1 MINDYFPWK
10 KKSSLLL
17 QLKTISILK
26 VTRRFLIN
34 MNQTKFDTFGLTRK
48 WKPSKSHFY
57 NHSINTFMLQIYF
70 IFTALAIIISK
81 GALLR
86 KLFKKRYKTRAD
98 KIFII
103 LSCSDIGVGLFSIP
117 IISLPLFKWDVSA
130 FDIHNTFDYI
140 YHFIWIF
147 SACFPYGFSW
157 ILVVIIAL
165 DRVFIITKGQ
175 MYKQYI
181 TMKTL
186 YWIITFC
193 LLFILAIVTI
203 FIMRYE
209 LFKRYSQAV
218 AFIVLFTEL
227 LFIFIIILAYIYLF
241 YFARSKSRE
250 MTNKR
255 HGGTDLNKRLTLTV
269 TYTYLCLL
277 LFTIPQVAKQV
288 IQFTGVIRDLRTNM
302 HLEYW
307 GNILSY
313 SNCYTNALIILYIN
327 RKKHK

>member
-1 MINDYFPWK
+1 
-10 KKSSLLL
+10 
-17 QLKTISILK
+17 
-26 VTRRFLIN
+26 
-34 MNQTKFDTFGLTRK
+34 
-48 WKPSKSHFY
+48 
-57 NHSINTFMLQIYF
+57 
-70 IFTALAIIISK
+70 
-81 GALLR
+81 
-86 KLFKKRYKTRAD
+86 
-98 KIFII
+98 
-103 LSCSDIGVGLFSIP
+103 
-117 IISLPLFKWDVSA
+117 
-130 FDIHNTFDYI
+130 
-140 YHFIWIF
+140 
-147 SACFPYGFSW
+147 
-157 ILVVIIAL
+157 
-165 DRVFIITKGQ
+165 

-277 LFTIPQVAKQV
+277 LFTIPQVPKQV

-313 SNCYTNALIILYIN
+313 SNCYTNAFIILYIN

>member
-1 MINDYFPWK
+1 
-10 KKSSLLL
+10 
-17 QLKTISILK
+17 
-26 VTRRFLIN
+26 
-34 MNQTKFDTFGLTRK
+34 
-48 WKPSKSHFY
+48 
-57 NHSINTFMLQIYF
+57 
-70 IFTALAIIISK
+70 
-81 GALLR
+81 
-86 KLFKKRYKTRAD
+86 
-98 KIFII
+98 
-103 LSCSDIGVGLFSIP
+103 
-117 IISLPLFKWDVSA
+117 
-130 FDIHNTFDYI
+130 
-140 YHFIWIF
+140 
-147 SACFPYGFSW
+147 
-157 ILVVIIAL
+157 
-165 DRVFIITKGQ
+165 
-175 MYKQYI
+175 
-181 TMKTL
+181 MKTL

-255 HGGTDLNKRLTLTV
+255 HGGTDLNKRLTPTV

-313 SNCYTNALIILYIN
+313 SNCYTNAFIILYIN